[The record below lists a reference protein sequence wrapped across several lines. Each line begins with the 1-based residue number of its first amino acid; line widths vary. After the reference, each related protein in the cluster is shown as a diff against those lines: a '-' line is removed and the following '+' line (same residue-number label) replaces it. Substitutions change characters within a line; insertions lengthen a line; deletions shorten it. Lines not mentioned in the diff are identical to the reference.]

1 MVINSNKRDFKANKL
16 KIGTRGSPLALA
28 QALEVKKEIIK
39 HHKLSDQSV
48 EIISI
53 STKGDRVT
61 DRPLTEIGG
70 KGLFTEEIEN
80 KLFHNEIDIAVHSM
94 KDMPTEFPTGL
105 GINTFLKREDFRDS
119 FVSLNYNSINEL
131 PVGAVVGSS
140 SIRRRAQLLS
150 IRPDLKVVEFRGNVQ
165 TRLKKLED
173 GVADATFLACAG
185 LIRLGM
191 KDLVNP
197 ISPEVMMPAIAQG
210 IIGIEQRLND
220 NEITELLFPLNHE
233 QTETQALVERAFLQV
248 LDGSCRTPIGS
259 ISKIDGEKIIF
270 SGQVLK
276 PDGTEIISGH
286 WEGLVGNPKDLG
298 KMAGNEI
305 KEKIDDSFF
314 KQENFSH

>member
-119 FVSLNYNSINEL
+119 FVSLKYKLINDL

-173 GVADATFLACAG
+173 GVAEATFLACAG
-185 LIRLGM
+185 
-191 KDLVNP
+191 
-197 ISPEVMMPAIAQG
+197 
-210 IIGIEQRLND
+210 
-220 NEITELLFPLNHE
+220 
-233 QTETQALVERAFLQV
+233 
-248 LDGSCRTPIGS
+248 
-259 ISKIDGEKIIF
+259 
-270 SGQVLK
+270 
-276 PDGTEIISGH
+276 
-286 WEGLVGNPKDLG
+286 
-298 KMAGNEI
+298 
-305 KEKIDDSFF
+305 
-314 KQENFSH
+314 

>member
-39 HHKLSDQSV
+39 HHKLNDQSV

-119 FVSLNYNSINEL
+119 FVSVSYTHLTL
-131 PVGAVVGSS
+131 PTKA
-140 SIRRRAQLLS
+140 
-150 IRPDLKVVEFRGNVQ
+150 
-165 TRLKKLED
+165 
-173 GVADATFLACAG
+173 
-185 LIRLGM
+185 
-191 KDLVNP
+191 
-197 ISPEVMMPAIAQG
+197 
-210 IIGIEQRLND
+210 
-220 NEITELLFPLNHE
+220 
-233 QTETQALVERAFLQV
+233 
-248 LDGSCRTPIGS
+248 
-259 ISKIDGEKIIF
+259 
-270 SGQVLK
+270 
-276 PDGTEIISGH
+276 
-286 WEGLVGNPKDLG
+286 
-298 KMAGNEI
+298 
-305 KEKIDDSFF
+305 
-314 KQENFSH
+314 

>member
-1 MVINSNKRDFKANKL
+1 MVIKSNKRDFKANKL

-39 HHKLSDQSV
+39 HHKLNDQSV

-53 STKGDRVT
+53 STKGDRVI

-80 KLFHNEIDIAVHSM
+80 KLFNNEIDIAVHSM
-94 KDMPTEFPTGL
+94 KDMTTEFPTGL

-119 FVSLNYNSINEL
+119 FVSLKYNSINEL

-140 SIRRRAQLLS
+140 SIRRKAQLLS

-220 NEITELLFPLNHE
+220 NEITELLFCLLYTSPSPRDR
-233 QTETQALVERAFLQV
+233 QKSRMPSSA
-248 LDGSCRTPIGS
+248 
-259 ISKIDGEKIIF
+259 
-270 SGQVLK
+270 
-276 PDGTEIISGH
+276 
-286 WEGLVGNPKDLG
+286 
-298 KMAGNEI
+298 
-305 KEKIDDSFF
+305 
-314 KQENFSH
+314 